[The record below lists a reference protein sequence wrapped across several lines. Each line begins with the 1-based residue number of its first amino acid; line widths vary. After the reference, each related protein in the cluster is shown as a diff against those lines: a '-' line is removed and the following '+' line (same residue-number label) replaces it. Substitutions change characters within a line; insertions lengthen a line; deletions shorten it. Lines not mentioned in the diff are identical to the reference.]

1 MTAVYCKTIL
11 ATFTRYAATF
21 IWPNQNA
28 KSITTSKTKFKILNP
43 FTILSFEPTIPYRGF
58 KPSPVFVLTYAKTSK
73 KKSRITIEAFVIV
86 IKANDAQTLSS
97 KPSIGGSTCIPQVYA
112 VSSKKE
118 RDRKT

>member
-43 FTILSFEPTIPYRGF
+43 FTILSFEPTMPLKSF
-58 KPSPVFVLTYAKTSK
+58 KPQPVFVLTYAKTSK
-73 KKSRITIEAFVIV
+73 KKSRITTEAFVIV
-86 IKANDAQTLSS
+86 IKPNDAQTLRSR
-97 KPSIGGSTCIPQVYA
+97 PSIGGSTCIPHCQTPNIY
-112 VSSKKE
+112 SIK
-118 RDRKT
+118 